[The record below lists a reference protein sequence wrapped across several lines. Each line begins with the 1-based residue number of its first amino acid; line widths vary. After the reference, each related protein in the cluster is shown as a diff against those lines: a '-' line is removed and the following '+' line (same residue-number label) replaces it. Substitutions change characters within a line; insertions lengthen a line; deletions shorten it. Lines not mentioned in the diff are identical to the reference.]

1 MSMNLCPKCH
11 KPIRLPQEEVVVIR
25 TKVGRNRFVDH
36 MAHKVCPTDQAVA
49 SQVGGQE
56 YCTNCGH
63 NRTLHN
69 PKCGYS
75 SFGYKCDCKEFRK

>member
-11 KPIRLPQEEVVVIR
+11 KPIRLPQDEVVIIR
-25 TKVGRNRFVDH
+25 TKIARNKFEDH
-36 MAHKVCPTDQAVA
+36 MAHKVCPTSEGVP

-63 NRTLHN
+63 NKTLHS
-69 PKCGYS
+69 PKCGYAT
-75 SFGYKCDCKEFRK
+75 FGYKCDCKEFRK

>member
-11 KPIRLPQEEVVVIR
+11 KPIRIPQDEVIVIR
-25 TKVGRNRFVDH
+25 TKVGRNKFVDH

-69 PKCGYS
+69 PNCGYS
-75 SFGYKCDCKEFRK
+75 SFGYECDCKDFRK